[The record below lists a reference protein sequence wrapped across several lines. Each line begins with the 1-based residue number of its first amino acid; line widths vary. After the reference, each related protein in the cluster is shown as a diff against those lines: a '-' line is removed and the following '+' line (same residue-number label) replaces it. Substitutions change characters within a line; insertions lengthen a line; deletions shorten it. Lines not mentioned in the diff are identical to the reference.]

1 MGSRSYLTST
11 RWYSRVW
18 ARGTSIASFPNHNT
32 VYALPTGRSEASP
45 PSQA

>member
-1 MGSRSYLTST
+1 MGSMSYQTST
-11 RWYSRVW
+11 KWSSRVW
-18 ARGTSIASFPNHNT
+18 ARGPSIASFPNHNT